1 MRESRSVF
9 AFRRTLVAALAVLVC
24 NGVSADVEDDYI
36 RQSWREGEVAFP
48 APPVDSS
55 LREFYV
61 SAVAENRFFVDM
73 STLGVGADG
82 VVRYVL
88 VVLTQ
93 GGARNVSFEG
103 MRCETREWRIYASG
117 RADGSWS
124 KARSENWSPVR
135 EAAVNR
141 HRAVLFLDYFCPGGV
156 IVRNVGELRNAFRR
170 PASLQANP

>member
-1 MRESRSVF
+1 VF
-9 AFRRTLVAALAVLVC
+9 NFRRSLLAILVFLMS
-24 NGVSADVEDDYI
+24 NGVIADGEEDYT
-36 RQSWREGEVAFP
+36 RQAWREVEAAFP
-48 APPVDSS
+48 TAPVDGA

-61 SAVAENRFFVDM
+61 SAVAENRFFVDT
-73 STLGVGADG
+73 STLSIGADG

-88 VVLTQ
+88 VVLTH

-117 RADGSWS
+117 RTDGSWS
-124 KARSENWSPVR
+124 KARSDSWSPVR

-156 IVRNVGELRNAFRR
+156 IVSNVGELRNVFKR
-170 PASLQANP
+170 PATLQANP

>member
-1 MRESRSVF
+1 VF
-9 AFRRTLVAALAVLVC
+9 DFRRIFIASLMVLVC

-36 RQSWREGEVAFP
+36 RQSWQEAEVVFP
-48 APPVDSS
+48 APPEEGG

-61 SAVAENRFFVDM
+61 SAVAENRFFVDT
-73 STLGVGADG
+73 STLSIGADG

-88 VVLTQ
+88 MVLTQ

-124 KARSENWSPVR
+124 KARSDSWSPVR
-135 EAAVNR
+135 DAAVNR

-156 IVRNVGELRNAFRR
+156 IVSKVGELRNAFKR
-170 PASLQANP
+170 PATLQANP

>member
-1 MRESRSVF
+1 MLD
-9 AFRRTLVAALAVLVC
+9 FRRSLLLVLTCLAC
-24 NGVSADVEDDYI
+24 SGGVADVEDDYI
-36 RQSWREGEVAFP
+36 RQSWREGGVTFP
-48 APPVDSS
+48 SPPIEDG

-61 SAVAENRFFVDM
+61 SAVAENRFYIDT
-73 STLGVGADG
+73 STLSVGADG

-103 MRCETREWRIYASG
+103 IRCETREWRLYASG

-124 KARSENWSPVR
+124 KARSEKWSPVR

-156 IVRNVGELRNAFRR
+156 IVRNVGELRSVFKR
-170 PASLQANP
+170 PPGLQANP

>member
-1 MRESRSVF
+1 MTGWRK
-9 AFRRTLVAALAVLVC
+9 ALAVILAAVC
-24 NGVSADVEDDYI
+24 CSGAAFADVEDDYA
-36 RQSWREGEVAFP
+36 RQSWREGEVVFP
-48 APPVDSS
+48 APPSASD

-61 SAVAENRFFVDM
+61 SAVAENRFFVDL
-73 STLGVGADG
+73 STLNVGGDG

-103 MRCETREWRIYASG
+103 MRCETREWRLYASG

-124 KARSENWSPVR
+124 RARNESWFPVR

-156 IVRNVGELRNAFRR
+156 IVRNVGELKRALQR
-170 PASLQANP
+170 PAATPSNP

>member
-1 MRESRSVF
+1 MENRSVVD
-9 AFRRTLVAALAVLVC
+9 FRRILMAVLMVLASK
-24 NGVSADVEDDYI
+24 GVSADVEDDYI
-36 RQSWREGEVAFP
+36 RQSWREAEVTFP
-48 APPVDSS
+48 APPVDGS
-55 LREFYV
+55 LHEFYV

-73 STLGVGADG
+73 STLSIGADG

-117 RADGSWS
+117 RTDGSWS
-124 KARSENWSPVR
+124 RARSDSWSPVR
-135 EAAVNR
+135 EATVNR
-141 HRAVLFLDYFCPGGV
+141 HRAVLFLDYFCPGGI

-170 PASLQANP
+170 SNALQLTP

>member
-1 MRESRSVF
+1 MF
-9 AFRRTLVAALAVLVC
+9 DFRRSLVVALALLLS
-24 NGVSADVEDDYI
+24 NGVIADVEEDYT
-36 RQSWREGEVAFP
+36 RQAWREAEVAFP
-48 APPVDSS
+48 AAPVEGA

-61 SAVAENRFFVDM
+61 SAVAENRFFVDT
-73 STLGVGADG
+73 STLSIGADG

-88 VVLTQ
+88 VVLTH

-124 KARSENWSPVR
+124 KARSDSWSAVR

-156 IVRNVGELRNAFRR
+156 IVGNVGQLQNAFKR
-170 PASLQANP
+170 PATLQANP